1 MSWRPIFALAIRR
14 GELELRFQPIVDLE
28 TQTIVN
34 CEALA
39 RWRHPRRGFMSPASF
54 IPVAEETGLIA
65 EIGEWVIG
73 QACAAA
79 RTWPDSV
86 RISINLS
93 PYQFDRTDLVD
104 TVRKGLSA
112 SGLQADRVELEIT
125 ESVLLRDNEQV
136 LRTLAG
142 LKALGTRIALD
153 DFGTG
158 YSSLG
163 YLQRFPID
171 KIKIDQSFVR
181 QMTLKPECVLIVE
194 LIGALAK
201 KLGLTTTAEG
211 IETEGSCRSHP
222 RHGLCRRPGLLL
234 PQAAHGRGMPRARV
248 GPGGGR
254 SACREAGVLSAS
266 GPGQGASAIGRC
278 GAASA
283 KRRISQDRNTAA
295 TSSRSSGAVA
305 R

>member
-1 MSWRPIFALAIRR
+1 MERELQERRDLESDLRLAIRH
-14 GELELRFQPIVDLE
+14 GELELRFQPIVDLK
-28 TQTIVN
+28 TQLIVN

-39 RWRHPRRGFMSPASF
+39 RWRHPRHGFIRPSMF
-54 IPVAEETGLIA
+54 IPIAEETGLIG

-73 QACAAA
+73 RPVAAA
-79 RTWPDSV
+79 RPGRTASGSRSISPLSV
-86 RISINLS
+86 RSHRPCRNRPQRLAG
-93 PYQFDRTDLVD
+93 
-104 TVRKGLSA
+104 VRAAGR
-112 SGLQADRVELEIT
+112 RVELEIT

-136 LRTLAG
+136 LRILEG

-194 LIGALAK
+194 SIGALAK

-211 IETEGSCRSHP
+211 IETADHADLIRTMGYVE
-222 RHGLCRRPGLLL
+222 
-234 PQAAHGRGMPRARV
+234 
-248 GPGGGR
+248 
-254 SACREAGVLSAS
+254 
-266 GPGQGASAIGRC
+266 GQGYYFHRPLTAEECHRRVWAQESGIPSAVKLAS
-278 GAASA
+278 
-283 KRRISQDRNTAA
+283 
-295 TSSRSSGAVA
+295 
-305 R
+305 